1 MPEIAVS
8 NTLEAVEPLPIAIAI
23 AITTQVNRKVNDDA
37 ANTQDIESNSN
48 NNNNMKI
55 NADNTNIASA
65 PTTTTAVASASCA
78 QPSSSMGICTQIS
91 SSHIYMLCIFLV
103 VSIAAVVVAVVG
115 SRLVVEK

>member
-8 NTLEAVEPLPIAIAI
+8 NTLEAVELLPIAIAI
-23 AITTQVNRKVNDDA
+23 AIQPSSSTQVNRKVNDDA

-91 SSHIYMLCIFLV
+91 ASQCSYVFFL
-103 VSIAAVVVAVVG
+103 SLLL
-115 SRLVVEK
+115 RQLLLV